1 MTNNNKKGVLM
12 KYTPK
17 IESNIPM
24 PSRSTKYLFLDSM
37 HVGDSFLLYGSREDN
52 SNTITGIYVR
62 GYNKGYGFATRTVD
76 NGIRVWRTK

>member
-24 PSRSTKYLFLDSM
+24 PSRSTKYLFLESM
-37 HVGDSFLLYGSREDN
+37 SVGDSFLLYGTREDN
-52 SNTITGIYVR
+52 NNTLAAIYQR
-62 GYNKGYGFATRTVD
+62 SYSKSFRFSTRTVD
-76 NGIRVWRTK
+76 NGVRVWRTK